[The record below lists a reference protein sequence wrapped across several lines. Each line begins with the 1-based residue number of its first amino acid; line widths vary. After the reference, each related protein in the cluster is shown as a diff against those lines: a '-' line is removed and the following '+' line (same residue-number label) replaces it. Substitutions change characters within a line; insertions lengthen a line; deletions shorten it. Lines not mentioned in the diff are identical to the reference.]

1 MSDLPFCRELR
12 SALLKLG
19 FGAGLVLCHL
29 SIINIRHT
37 CTLIIKPSSYEIFIH
52 VNRKLFFL
60 QKYILTA
67 YLIDFRKTDIWSS
80 KLIWDTEFFKK
91 KIAFFNKV
99 DRYEKHK
106 QYACAH
112 QRSFT
117 VIQYT

>member
-1 MSDLPFCRELR
+1 MYMYIDNKTELIWNIY
-12 SALLKLG
+12 SWKLQTSK
-19 FGAGLVLCHL
+19 C
-29 SIINIRHT
+29 
-37 CTLIIKPSSYEIFIH
+37 
-52 VNRKLFFL
+52 
-60 QKYILTA
+60 ILTA

-91 KIAFFNKV
+91 KRKKTFFIKV

-117 VIQYT
+117 VIQYTIIKTLYMM